1 MNIQNNTNN
10 LNKILEGF
18 SKDKVQLESQ
28 KVELSKMQDLE
39 DAVDRA
45 SMMEEAFKDAYDD
58 AQVLVIKASDIIRFD
73 WSDAITEAE
82 GALQELETAFKQ
94 LGVDEPSEVSQYRKQ
109 LEESESERNIADK
122 KLDGIG
128 K

>member
-1 MNIQNNTNN
+1 MMSPEKFG
-10 LNKILEGF
+10 KILTKLPKEKIEL
-18 SKDKVQLESQ
+18 S

-39 DAVDRA
+39 DAISTA
-45 SMMEEAFKDAYDD
+45 SMMEGAFQDAYDD

-82 GALQELETAFKQ
+82 GALQELEIAFKE
-94 LGVDEPSEVSQYRKQ
+94 LGVDEPSEVTQYRKQ
-109 LEESESERNIADK
+109 LEESENERIIADK

>member
-1 MNIQNNTNN
+1 MINKTNINKVLKKINTEEVN
-10 LNKILEGF
+10 L
-18 SKDKVQLESQ
+18 SVAKV
-28 KVELSKMQDLE
+28 KLSKMEDLE
-39 DAVDRA
+39 DAVGTA
-45 SMMEEAFKDAYDD
+45 AMMQDAFEAAYDD

-82 GALQELETAFKQ
+82 GALQELEVAFKE
-94 LGVDEPSEVSQYRKQ
+94 LGVDEPSEVKQYRKQ
-109 LEESESERNIADK
+109 IEELENERVIADK